1 MHAPSASS
9 NVSNHVTAGSV
20 LPEELEFYQSYEW
33 SLNPYLT
40 VSEAVDHLRGEVD
53 RLAVVPRGWQSD
65 EVSTNIFLL
74 ACGVLNC
81 IDEYLHGI
89 TLRLPRRVAA
99 TVAGRGANW
108 LVEKVSDKPWSR
120 RRQVARWRNHWLLG
134 LNDFLSLIVRGRG
147 VAPNRLAESGGALS
161 RLLDFPLPAD
171 LLALRLSAPIPFRR
185 LDLTQQDV
193 IALGKSFARR
203 FPDRTRP
210 LLLLGLRTTGSYFA
224 PLLRAFFEAEGY
236 EGVVLLTVEPKQ
248 GASRKEK
255 EELQR
260 FATRGYWGLVVD
272 DAPNSSG
279 TVLAGFNIARQ
290 AGFAPGDVKIL
301 APTHPAKPAWF
312 KTLPEDSVITLP
324 PQQWHKRL
332 LLDPKAVELRLAEYF
347 CSQNFPR
354 VSVVTSHRATQFN
367 AQLQCTASD
376 ERGVRLKCIFE
387 ILLETREGKKQ
398 TKYILA
404 KSVGWGWLG
413 YHAFLSGHRLGEYV
427 PPILGLRDGILYM
440 EWVPQPEAEAAGE
453 RYELADIAAS
463 YVAARVKRLHLGAS
477 AAGMDLKKYG
487 NGTWVLA
494 QALSRA
500 YGRFPADR
508 LMQSRLGAL
517 IRQQPCPF
525 PTLVDGNMHR
535 SEWILGLQGPLKI
548 DYEHHGFG
556 RDALNVVDPAYDLA
570 DTILNL
576 ALSPEEECRLIR
588 RYIAESG
595 DAGVEQRLFVHK
607 MLAGLWAMSQSQ
619 DRLFDWRRGSSS
631 LRYCHERFMN
641 AWNFLTVQAARQCG
655 SFCHRQT
662 NLRWRAPLVVLDVDG
677 VIDSRLYGFPCTT
690 AAGVKALSL
699 LSAHEFSVALN
710 TARSAAEVK
719 DYCEAYSLAGGVAEY
734 GSYIW
739 DAVNQRE
746 RVLINAE
753 THRQLETLRQHLR
766 SIPGVFLD
774 ERHRYSIKAFAY
786 RPKSQ
791 GRMLQSLFS
800 AARLSPIG
808 DGALVPI
815 STPIISQSLVE
826 LRLDRLTFHHTAI
839 DTAIVGKEV
848 DKGTGL
854 AALRDWVLTPD
865 AETIAVGDDAADL
878 AMFRVAT
885 RSFAPSHLNYRHQAE
900 LLGCRI
906 VPHADQQGFLEIA
919 RNIVHGDGAQCER
932 YAASQKAFP
941 DKDDLFMTALRAS
954 DQSWRSNLRKAALH
968 PATLR
973 TFLR

>member
-1 MHAPSASS
+1 MHAPSATSS
-9 NVSNHVTAGSV
+9 VSNRVTAGST
-20 LPEELEFYQSYEW
+20 LPEELEFYQRYEW
-33 SLNPYLT
+33 SLNPYIT
-40 VSEAVDHLRGEVD
+40 VSEALDHLHGEVD
-53 RLAVVPRGWQSD
+53 TLAVVPRGWQSD
-65 EVSTNIFLL
+65 EVATNIFLIS
-74 ACGVLNC
+74 CGILNC
-81 IDEYLHGI
+81 VDEYLHGI

-99 TVAGRGANW
+99 TVAGRGASW

-120 RRQVARWRNHWLLG
+120 QQVARWRNQWLAG
-134 LNDFLSLIVRGRG
+134 LNGFLSLIVRGQV
-147 VAPNRLAESGGALS
+147 VAPNKLAESSSALS
-161 RLLDFPLPAD
+161 RLSEFPLPAN

-193 IALGKSFARR
+193 IALGKSFVRR

-210 LLLLGLRTTGSYFA
+210 LLLVGLRTTGSYFA
-224 PLLRAFFEAEGY
+224 PLLRAFFETEGY
-236 EGVVLLTVEPKQ
+236 EGVALVTVEPKR

-260 FATRGYWGLVVD
+260 FAKRGCWALVVD

-290 AGFAPGDVKIL
+290 AGFPPGDIKIL
-301 APTHPAKPAWF
+301 APTHPAKLAWF
-312 KTLPEDSVITLP
+312 KTLPDDVVITLP
-324 PQQWHKRL
+324 PEQWHKRQ

-347 CSQNFPR
+347 CRQNFAR
-354 VSVVTSHRATQFN
+354 VSVAASDRVTQFD
-367 AQLQCTASD
+367 AQLRGTASD
-376 ERGVRLKCIFE
+376 ERGTRLKCVFE
-387 ILLETREGKKQ
+387 VLLETREGEKQ
-398 TKYILA
+398 TKYVLA

-413 YHAFLSGHRLGEYV
+413 YHAFLAGYRLGEYV

-440 EWVPQPEAEAAGE
+440 EWVPQPAHEAAGE
-453 RYELADIAAS
+453 RYELVDIAAS
-463 YVAARVKRLHLGAS
+463 YIAARVKRLHLDDS

-494 QALSRA
+494 QALSRS

-508 LMQSRLGAL
+508 LMLSRLGVL

-525 PTLVDGNMHR
+525 PTLIDGNMHR
-535 SEWILGLQGPLKI
+535 SEWIWGLQGPLKV

-576 ALSPEEECRLIR
+576 ALSPEEESRLIR

-595 DAGVEQRLFVHK
+595 DAGVEQRLFVYK
-607 MLAGLWAMSQSQ
+607 ILAGLWAMSQSQ

-631 LRYCHERFMN
+631 QRHCHERFMN

-655 SFCHRQT
+655 SFCHRQA

-677 VIDSRLYGFPCTT
+677 VIDSRVFGFPCTT

-719 DYCEAYSLAGGVAEY
+719 EYCEAYSLAGGVAEY
-734 GSYIW
+734 GSYMW
-739 DAVNQRE
+739 DAVHQRE
-746 RVLINAE
+746 RVLIKAE
-753 THRQLETLRQHLR
+753 TSRQLETLRQHLR

-791 GRMLQSLFS
+791 GRILQSLFG
-800 AARLSPIG
+800 AASFSPIG
-808 DGALVPI
+808 DGALAPI
-815 STPIISQSLVE
+815 STPVINQLLVE
-826 LRLDRLTFHHTAI
+826 LQLDRLTFHHTAI
-839 DTAIVGKEV
+839 DTAIVGKEA
-848 DKGTGL
+848 DKGAGL
-854 AALRDWVLTPD
+854 AALRDWVLTAN

-906 VPHADQQGFLEIA
+906 VPHADQHGFLEIA
-919 RNIVHGDGAQCER
+919 RNIVHRDGAQCER
-932 YAASQKAFP
+932 CAAGQNALP
-941 DKDDLFMTALRAS
+941 DEDDLFAAALRAS
-954 DQSWRSNLRKAALH
+954 DQSWRSKLRKATLH

>member
-1 MHAPSASS
+1 M
-9 NVSNHVTAGSV
+9 
-20 LPEELEFYQSYEW
+20 
-33 SLNPYLT
+33 
-40 VSEAVDHLRGEVD
+40 SEAAAHLRGEVD
-53 RLAVVPRGWQSD
+53 RLAVVPSGWQSR
-65 EVSTNIFLL
+65 EVATNIFLL

-81 IDEYLHGI
+81 IDEYLRGS
-89 TLRLPRRVAA
+89 TLRLPRRIAA
-99 TVAGRGANW
+99 TAPGRGASW
-108 LVEKVSDKPWSR
+108 LAEKVSDRPWS
-120 RRQVARWRNHWLLG
+120 RRQVARWRTDWLLKV
-134 LNDFLSLIVRGRG
+134 NNFLSLIVQGHV
-147 VAPNRLAESGGALS
+147 VASNRLAESGGALS
-161 RLLDFPLPAD
+161 RLLELPLPAD
-171 LLALRLSAPIPFRR
+171 LLAQRLAAPIPFRR

-193 IALGKSFARR
+193 IALGESFARR

-224 PLLRAFFEAEGY
+224 PLLRAVFEAEGY
-236 EGVVLLTVEPKQ
+236 EGVALLTVEPKQ
-248 GASRKEK
+248 GAGRKEK

-260 FATRGYWGLVVD
+260 FAARGGWALVVD

-301 APTHPAKPAWF
+301 APTHPAKPGWF
-312 KTLPEDSVITLP
+312 KTLPEDGVITLP
-324 PQQWHKRL
+324 PEQWHKRQ
-332 LLDPKAVELRLAEYF
+332 LLDPKAVELRLAEYY
-347 CSQNFPR
+347 CSQNFAR
-354 VSVVTSHRATQFN
+354 ASVVASHRATQFN

-376 ERGVRLKCIFE
+376 ERGVRLKCVFE
-387 ILLETREGKKQ
+387 VLLETQEGEKQ

-413 YHAFLSGHRLGEYV
+413 YHAFLAGHRLGEYV

-440 EWVPQPEAEAAGE
+440 EWVPQPAVEMASE
-453 RYELADIAAS
+453 RHELVDIAGS
-463 YVAARVKRLHLGAS
+463 YVAARVKRLHLDAS
-477 AAGMDLKKYG
+477 AGGMDLKKYA

-508 LMQSRLGAL
+508 LMLSRLSAL

-535 SEWILGLQGPLKI
+535 SEWILGPQGPLKI

-556 RDALNVVDPAYDLA
+556 RESLNVVDPAYDLA

-607 MLAGLWAMSQSQ
+607 MLAGLSAMSQSQ
-619 DRLFDWRRGSSS
+619 RLFDWRRGSSS
-631 LRYCHERFMN
+631 QRSCHERFMN
-641 AWNFLTVQAARQCG
+641 GWNFLTVQAARQCG
-655 SFCHRQT
+655 SFCHRQARP
-662 NLRWRAPLVVLDVDG
+662 RWRAPLVVLDIDG
-677 VIDSRLYGFPCTT
+677 VIDSRLFGFPCTT
-690 AAGVKALSL
+690 AAGVKAISL
-699 LSAHEFSVALN
+699 LNAHEFSVALN

-719 DYCEAYSLAGGVAEY
+719 DYCEAYSLAGGVAEH

-739 DAVNQRE
+739 DAVHQRE
-746 RVLINAE
+746 RVLISAE
-753 THRQLETLRQHLR
+753 THRQLETLREHLR

-774 ERHRYSIKAFAY
+774 ERHRYSIKAFTY
-786 RPKSQ
+786 RPKPQ
-791 GRMLQSLFS
+791 GRILQLLF
-800 AARLSPIG
+800 AAASLSPIG
-808 DGALVPI
+808 DGALAPI
-815 STPIISQSLVE
+815 STTIINQLLAE

-839 DTAIVGKEV
+839 DTAIVGKEA

-854 AALRDWVLTPD
+854 ATLRDWVLTPD
-865 AETIAVGDDAADL
+865 AETIAVGDDAPDL

-885 RSFAPSHLNYRHQAE
+885 RSFAPSQINCRHQAE

-906 VPHADQQGFLEIA
+906 VPHADQQGFLEIV
-919 RNIVHGDGAQCER
+919 RHIVHRDGEQCER
-932 YAASQKAFP
+932 CAAGRNTFP
-941 DKDDLFMTALRAS
+941 DKDDLFTTALRVA
-954 DQSWRSNLRKAALH
+954 DQSWRSNLRKATFH
-968 PATLR
+968 PATLK
-973 TFLR
+973 TLLR